1 MKLFNQKVNGVKV
14 WFILLSIAFCLA
26 VIAILLDS
34 PRLIK
39 KIDLG
44 KNETA
49 AVGLDIARIK
59 IDGITFNVLVADT
72 KEERSKGLSG
82 RAGLDARQGMLFVF
96 PENDQHG
103 IWMKDMKFPID
114 IIWISEN
121 LRIVDIKRDASPD
134 SYPESFTNVRPAR
147 YVLEL
152 SAGSI
157 DTFSLNGL
165 SSIQIDTF
173 SK

>member
-1 MKLFNQKVNGVKV
+1 MRLFNQKVNGVKV
-14 WFILLSIAFCLA
+14 WFILLSISFCLA
-26 VIAILLDS
+26 VIAVLLDS

-44 KNETA
+44 QKET
-49 AVGLDIARIK
+49 GSPTLETARIK
-59 IDGITFNVLVADT
+59 IDGIIFNVLVADT
-72 KEERSKGLSG
+72 KEERVKGLSG
-82 RAGLDARQGMLFVF
+82 RTGLDARQGMLFVF
-96 PENDQHG
+96 PDNDQHS

-121 LRIVDIKRDASPD
+121 LRIVDIKRDASPE
-134 SYPESFTNVRPAR
+134 SYPESFTNVWPAR

-157 DTFSLNGL
+157 DAFSLNGL
-165 SSIQIDTF
+165 SNIQIDTF